1 MRIKV
6 VLLLM
11 VSAFLLAGV
20 ATGFAQQNPPAAG
33 ARGGQPAGGGQV
45 PGGAGPGGPGPGGPG
60 PGGPGPGGPGRAQQP
75 PPFAMMS
82 TSIADGSFLAVKY
95 TCTAGPAAVSPDLR
109 WMNAPRDTAGFVLI
123 VHDMEPRPR
132 KGVDDILHWM
142 VWNIPPTATQIPEA
156 VPSSAQQ
163 LPDGSMQTNGNPGQ
177 GGNTGYRPPC
187 PPAGPSHHYAFE
199 LFAVDQKL
207 DLPEA
212 ASRGDVMKAM
222 DGHILAHAA
231 LIAPYHQ

>member
-1 MRIKV
+1 MRTTMI
-6 VLLLM
+6 LHLM
-11 VSAFLLAGV
+11 VSAFLFAGV
-20 ATGFAQQNPPAAG
+20 ATGFAQQNAPAG
-33 ARGGQPAGGGQV
+33 ARPGQPAGAPQ
-45 PGGAGPGGPGPGGPG
+45 GPGGPGA
-60 PGGPGPGGPGRAQQP
+60 GGPGRGQQP
-75 PPFAMMS
+75 PPFAIMS
-82 TSIADGSFLAVKY
+82 TSMADGSFLAVKY
-95 TCTAGPAAVSPDLR
+95 TCTAGPAAVSPDLH
-109 WMNAPRDTAGFVLI
+109 WMNAPRDTASFVLI

-132 KGVDDILHWM
+132 KGLDDILHWM

-156 VPSSAQQ
+156 VASNAQQ
-163 LPDGSMQTNGNPGQ
+163 LPDGSLQTNGNPGQ

-207 DLPEA
+207 GLAETA
-212 ASRGDVMKAM
+212 TRADVMKAM

>member
-1 MRIKV
+1 MLRNQRI
-6 VLLLM
+6 VLLM
-11 VSAFLLAGV
+11 ASAFLLTGIAS
-20 ATGFAQQNPPAAG
+20 GFAQQNPAPAGNAPGARAGQAAG
-33 ARGGQPAGGGQV
+33 
-45 PGGAGPGGPGPGGPG
+45 GPQG
-60 PGGPGPGGPGRAQQP
+60 PGGPGPGGPGRGQQP

-82 TSIADGSFLAVKY
+82 TSMADGSFLAVKL
-95 TCTAGPAAVSPDLR
+95 TCTAGAAAVSPDLH
-109 WMNAPRDTAGFVLI
+109 WLNAPRDTASFVLI

-132 KGVDDILHWM
+132 KGLDDILHWM

-156 VPSSAQQ
+156 VPTNAQQ

-199 LFAVDQKL
+199 LFAIDQKL
-207 DLPEA
+207 DLPGTA
-212 ASRGDVMKAM
+212 TRADVLKAM

-231 LIAPYHQ
+231 LITPYHQ